1 LSRVAIWRGT
11 DEWRAEAAS
20 IELGPDR
27 LTASGTQISDD
38 PRPYR
43 VDYRLECGGGFVT
56 RLLEVATADE
66 RLALERADD
75 GNWTANGEPL
85 AGLAQALD
93 CDLAFSPLTN
103 AMPILRHRLHREP
116 GERDFAIAWVDV
128 PDLTVHVSRQRYTHV
143 RPGVVRFESLDSD
156 FAADLELDDDGLV
169 AFYPQLA
176 RRVSPS
182 VTCTAGRAQPR

>member
-20 IELGPDR
+20 IELGSAR
-27 LTASGTQISDD
+27 LSASGTQISDD

-43 VDYRLECGGGFVT
+43 VDYRLECGDGFVT
-56 RLLEVATADE
+56 RRLEVATAGE
-66 RLALERADD
+66 RLALERSGD
-75 GNWTANGEPL
+75 GNWTANGDSL
-85 AGLAQALD
+85 AGLAEALD

-103 AMPILRHRLHREP
+103 AMPILRHRLHRQP
-116 GERDFAIAWVDV
+116 GERDFAMAWVDV
-128 PDLTVHVSRQRYTHV
+128 PDLTVHVSRQRYTHI

-169 AFYPQLA
+169 SFYPHLA
-176 RRVSPS
+176 RRI
-182 VTCTAGRAQPR
+182 